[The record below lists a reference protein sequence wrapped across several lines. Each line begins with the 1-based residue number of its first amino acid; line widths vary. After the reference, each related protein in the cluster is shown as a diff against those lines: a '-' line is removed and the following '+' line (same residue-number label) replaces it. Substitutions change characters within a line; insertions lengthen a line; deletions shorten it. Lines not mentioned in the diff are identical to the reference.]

1 MLQTLILNLDFTPM
15 SVVSWRRGVVLSLNN
30 KNLRVLEY
38 YDLTVGS
45 EYDIFEVPAV
55 MLYQK
60 FVKPPKRRTI
70 SKHYVLL
77 RDKMTCQYCAK
88 KLDELT
94 SSVDHVI
101 PVSRFSTKV
110 EANTWDNLVAC
121 CKSCNTKKRNRT
133 PQEARMSL
141 IREPRQPSGFL
152 HINTAPAVWENYISN
167 DRSIMNEWNRGKGS
181 VNT

>member
-15 SVVSWRRGVVLSLNN
+15 SVVSWRRGIVLSLNN

-45 EYDIFEVPAV
+45 ECDIFEVPAV

-141 IREPRQPSGFL
+141 VREPRQPSGFL
-152 HINTAPAVWENYISN
+152 HINTAPDVWRKYVGTMQDSGMAVE
-167 DRSIMNEWNRGKGS
+167 
-181 VNT
+181 T

>member
-15 SVVSWRRGVVLSLNN
+15 SVVSWRRGIVLSLNN

-141 IREPRQPSGFL
+141 VREPRQPSGFL
-152 HINTAPAVWENYISN
+152 HINTAPAVWKDYISN
-167 DRSIMNEWNRGKGS
+167 DRIVINEYDGSKGFF
-181 VNT
+181 NT

>member
-38 YDLTVGS
+38 YDLTVGC

-141 IREPRQPSGFL
+141 VREPRQPSGFL
-152 HINTAPAVWENYISN
+152 HINTAPDVWRKYVGTMQDSGMAVE
-167 DRSIMNEWNRGKGS
+167 
-181 VNT
+181 T

>member
-15 SVVSWRRGVVLSLNN
+15 SVVSWRRGIVLSLNN

-38 YDLTVGS
+38 YNLTVGS

-133 PQEARMSL
+133 PQEAGMSL
-141 IREPRQPSGFL
+141 VREPRQPSGFL
-152 HINTAPAVWENYISN
+152 HINTAPDVWRKYVGTMQDSGMAVE
-167 DRSIMNEWNRGKGS
+167 
-181 VNT
+181 T

>member
-15 SVVSWRRGVVLSLNN
+15 SVVSWRRGIVLSLNN

-141 IREPRQPSGFL
+141 VREPRQPSGFL
-152 HINTAPAVWENYISN
+152 HINTAPDVWRKYVGTMQDSGMAVE
-167 DRSIMNEWNRGKGS
+167 
-181 VNT
+181 T